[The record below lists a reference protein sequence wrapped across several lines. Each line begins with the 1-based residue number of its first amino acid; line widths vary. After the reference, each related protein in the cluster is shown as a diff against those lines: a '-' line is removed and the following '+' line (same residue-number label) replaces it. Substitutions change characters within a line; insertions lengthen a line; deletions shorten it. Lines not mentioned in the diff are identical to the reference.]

1 MFSRYKDTAT
11 RPRLY
16 TLVSVPLYKKYIGL
30 LSPVLA
36 KLSVHTQRLSFHTG
50 LATKSADELV
60 FVAGAREFATAHRAM
75 QQHWSQLVWFRWL
88 YVLFSRYMWVNEWVE
103 VSSSGVEDTAV

>member
-1 MFSRYKDTAT
+1 MLSRSKDTT
-11 RPRLY
+11 SRPHLY

-30 LSPVLA
+30 LGPVLT
-36 KLSVHTQRLSFHTG
+36 KLSVHTRRLIFHTD
-50 LATKSADELV
+50 LTSKSGDELV

-103 VSSSGVEDTAV
+103 VSSSGVEDTAA